1 LNKVRARYPLEDHY
15 QRIAFASLPSRQIG
29 LVVIAFVLYEWAGA
43 HDVPFFC
50 VGVSVGRA
58 EHLLAG
64 PFQTNA
70 AACAWIE
77 MLLSFPPHGRRT
89 AYSNKR
95 LPACS

>member
-1 LNKVRARYPLEDHY
+1 MRNEM
-15 QRIAFASLPSRQIG
+15 
-29 LVVIAFVLYEWAGA
+29 FVTFVTFILYEVAGA

-64 PFQTNA
+64 PFQSKA

-77 MLLSFPPHGRRT
+77 MQTTIGQ
-89 AYSNKR
+89 AM
-95 LPACS
+95 AGA